1 MKLAFN
7 YQKEH
12 VEFEKKDMNKYVI
25 KKVKLIF
32 ILLLFLCLTLVGLNM
47 YLNDAS
53 IIFLMISSI
62 LLLIA
67 ISFAIYHLIS
77 RNKASYQIK
86 KDYIYLYVDG
96 LFVRK
101 LKVDHIE
108 DSKDKIAVFNAEQ
121 KVFHIPLYIKAENKK
136 IFKKEILSLVK

>member
-12 VEFEKKDMNKYVI
+12 VEFEKRDMNKYVI

-32 ILLLFLCLTLVGLNM
+32 ILLLFLCLTLVGLNL
-47 YLNDAS
+47 YLNGAS
-53 IIFLMISSI
+53 IIYLVISS
-62 LLLIA
+62 LLLI
-67 ISFAIYHLIS
+67 ITIGFAIYHLIS

-108 DSKDKIAVFNAEQ
+108 ETKDKISIFNVEK
-121 KVFHIPLYIKAENKK
+121 KVFHIPLHIKAEN
-136 IFKKEILSLVK
+136 IEMFKKEILSLK